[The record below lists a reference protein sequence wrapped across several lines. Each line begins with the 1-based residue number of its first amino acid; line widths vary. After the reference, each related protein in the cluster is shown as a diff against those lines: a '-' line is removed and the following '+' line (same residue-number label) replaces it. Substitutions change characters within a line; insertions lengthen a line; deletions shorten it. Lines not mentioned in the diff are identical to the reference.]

1 MLKPA
6 RRRIIVIMFDILP
19 NFLSSIASFLFPLFA
34 SYKALKTSD
43 PAQLTPWLMYWSV
56 LSCVVLFESWTS
68 FILVWVPFYAYMRLF
83 FLLYL
88 VLPQTQGARQIYE
101 TYIHPYLEENE
112 LAIEE
117 FIANA
122 DDRLRAAGL
131 AYLKQA
137 IELFRIKVLGL
148 PPTEEPKEE
157 PRRASEAP
165 QGYTQALLARFSV
178 PAARWAA
185 SNAGGAGNDFYNM
198 LAGAVSAAAGG
209 STAGSSGNPS
219 VGARSATAGQTNTL
233 IPHNIRDAQ
242 EKITFIAA
250 QRERLNFVLGALDKE
265 AAEIEKS
272 RGGYARG
279 GELRPSSIS
288 LDGAMA
294 GDHNNNNSGERS
306 RPPSGGSVWSGL
318 SKSRSEVDFEKIDAE
333 SGAEDENGMRRRA
346 QMAEGQETP
355 GVATK
360 AWGFLGFGTTTTGGS
375 ATPKADDG
383 AGRSSGFQQK

>member
-1 MLKPA
+1 
-6 RRRIIVIMFDILP
+6 
-19 NFLSSIASFLFPLFA
+19 
-34 SYKALKTSD
+34 
-43 PAQLTPWLMYWSV
+43 MYWSV
-56 LSCVVLFESWTS
+56 LSCVVLFESWTE
-68 FILVWVPFYAYMRLF
+68 FILAWVPFYAYIRLF

-101 TYIHPYLEENE
+101 TYLHPYLEENE
-112 LAIEE
+112 SAIEE

-122 DDRLRAAGL
+122 HDRLKEAGL

-137 IELFRIKVLGL
+137 IELFRTRVLGL
-148 PPTEEPKEE
+148 APSEVAQEDQ
-157 PRRASEAP
+157 RRASEAP

-185 SNAGGAGNDFYNM
+185 NNAGSAGHDFYNL
-198 LAGAVSAAAGG
+198 LAGAVSAAAGSATG
-209 STAGSSGNPS
+209 GSSS
-219 VGARSATAGQTNTL
+219 STSAAARGAGGQSSTL
-233 IPHNIRDAQ
+233 IPQNIRDAQ

-279 GELRPSSIS
+279 GDLRPSSIS
-288 LDGAMA
+288 LDGTTPDNEA
-294 GDHNNNNSGERS
+294 S

-346 QMAEGQETP
+346 AQLADGDETP
-355 GVATK
+355 GVTSK
-360 AWGFLGFGTTTTGGS
+360 AWSFLGFGTTTTGP
-375 ATPKADDG
+375 ATPKADDDG
-383 AGRSSGFQQK
+383 AGRSSGFQK